1 MANNSV
7 TRAEPA
13 AAPPRLADGEHY
25 LTSMWRD
32 NPLSDFLTNRLMRVD
47 RNTKASVAIMSVLR
61 RDFTASQDARDTC
74 SEDEPVL
81 HDKLSEH
88 TVDGLM
94 LAIESLLDETEA
106 LLDYVRENQ
115 NDVCRH
121 PLKKE
126 ASRG

>member
-1 MANNSV
+1 MAKNSV
-7 TRAEPA
+7 PPA
-13 AAPPRLADGEHY
+13 APAEAPRLADGEHY
-25 LTSMWRD
+25 ITSMWRD
-32 NPLSDFLTNRLMRVD
+32 NPLSDFLTNRLVRVD

-74 SEDEPVL
+74 PEDEPVL

-88 TVDGLM
+88 IVDGLM

-106 LLDYVRENQ
+106 LLDYVRENRKG
-115 NDVCRH
+115 VCVH

-126 ASRG
+126 TGRV